1 MAALR
6 AKQKLDPPT
15 FQAAHLAAKE
25 ESARK
30 YREKCVIYFSGWT
43 RANFLNS
50 RNRDI
55 LALKAASARSNA
67 SWARQCTREDATR
80 LAMRQRNRLDRAL
93 WDLEPNESDQT

>member
-1 MAALR
+1 MAALH

-15 FQAAHLAAKE
+15 VQAARLAAKE

-30 YREKCVIYFSGWT
+30 YREK
-43 RANFLNS
+43 
-50 RNRDI
+50 NRDI

-93 WDLEPNESDQT
+93 WDIEPNESDQT